1 MTQHFNEED
10 FNKAIAAGTVLVD
23 FWASWCGPCR
33 MVAPVID
40 QLADDFDGRAT
51 VGKVDVDEQGA
62 LAMRF
67 GIQSIPTVMIFKDGT
82 VAETLI
88 GVRDYA
94 EYAAVL
100 EANL

>member
-1 MTQHFNEED
+1 MTQHFNEKE
-10 FNKAIAAGTVLVD
+10 FNDAIAAGTVLVD

-40 QLADDFDGRAT
+40 QLAADFDGRA
-51 VGKVDVDEQGA
+51 VIGKVDVDEQGA
-62 LAMRF
+62 LAMQF
-67 GIQSIPTVMIFKDGT
+67 GIQSIPTVMIFRDGK

-88 GVRDYA
+88 GVRDYT
-94 EYAAVL
+94 EYAAAL